1 MTEHVIVLTKAC
13 LFAIISHN
21 FFILAWIGFNFLLWE
36 SGRLQM
42 KFIKEILLLSHEV
55 QKHSCFLNSFSEKSL
70 GAATSSLSPDFVNGL
85 KHYIYIIIIYIC
97 DLCTALSHGLHD
109 GKSDIFL

>member
-1 MTEHVIVLTKAC
+1 
-13 LFAIISHN
+13 
-21 FFILAWIGFNFLLWE
+21 
-36 SGRLQM
+36 M

-85 KHYIYIIIIYIC
+85 KHYRGVIFVQ
-97 DLCTALSHGLHD
+97 LCPAGFMMANQTYFYENELFV
-109 GKSDIFL
+109 ITNN